1 MQACEGAGA
10 SGGFVPSA
18 PGPLAQGV
26 ISAARETQRNG
37 EQEEGRRK
45 SAPDE
50 ACDLQLPL
58 PATGEGLSPAGHV
71 STGSTDRQLDTAPEG
86 SHIFVQSVCAGMLE
100 TELKDL
106 SYTLFVGCCSA
117 YCSEQL
123 ADDVRRQL
131 EVPSSVPYQAV
142 HPPEPC
148 SAASHV

>member
-10 SGGFVPSA
+10 GGFVPSG

-37 EQEEGRRK
+37 EEEDGRRK

-58 PATGEGLSPAGHV
+58 PATGESAAPAAHV
-71 STGSTDRQLDTAPEG
+71 STGSTDQQLDTASEG
-86 SHIFVQSVCAGMLE
+86 GHLIEQSVCAGMLE

-131 EVPSSVPYQAV
+131 EVPSSVYHQTVYPLEA
-142 HPPEPC
+142 C
-148 SAASHV
+148 SAYSHA